1 MFNAAAW
8 IGHSE
13 AVSRKHYLTV
23 PEDILD
29 AAAGIGEDLQATE
42 QATDHTGMDENGR
55 ETVESAKHLS
65 HTEDPEKQGFPGQNA
80 TGPGGIRTPDLAI
93 MSRRL

>member
-29 AAAGIGEDLQATE
+29 AAAGMSDDPKGTKRG
-42 QATDHTGMDENGR
+42 TDCTGMTAHER
-55 ETVESAKHLS
+55 EPVESATPMALDES
-65 HTEDPEKQGFPGQNA
+65 TEKQGFYSQKP